1 MTTHMSAAQRLTVAG
16 DSPKVDILHK
26 VGIKSSS
33 QNDVYQA
40 LTTLEGLSGWWTN
53 DTRGESKVGGVLQFR
68 FHAGGFDMKVLALH
82 PARHVLWQVVEGPK
96 EWIGTKISFDL
107 NQQGDWTIVL
117 FKHQGWKEPVE
128 FMHHCSTKW
137 GVFLLSLKSL
147 LETGKGAPHPNDIKL
162 DSWE

>member
-1 MTTHMSAAQRLTVAG
+1 MATHVSAAQKLTLAG
-16 DSPKVDILHK
+16 ESPTVDILHK

-33 QNDVYQA
+33 QNDVYKA
-40 LTTLEGLSGWWTN
+40 LTTIEGLSGWWTN
-53 DTRGESKVGGVLQFR
+53 GTRGQSKVGAVLQFR
-68 FHAGGFDMKVLALH
+68 FGAGGFDMKVLELH

-96 EWIGTKISFDL
+96 EWIGTKVSFDL
-107 NQQGDWTIVL
+107 KQQGDWTIVL